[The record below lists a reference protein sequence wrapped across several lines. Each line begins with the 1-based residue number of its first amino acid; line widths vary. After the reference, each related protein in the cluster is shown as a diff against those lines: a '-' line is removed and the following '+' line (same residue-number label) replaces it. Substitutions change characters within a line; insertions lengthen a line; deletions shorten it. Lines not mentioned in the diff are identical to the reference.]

1 MSYIKLKLLVPL
13 KVLFYGMKRNVS
25 IKINSTVM
33 VPI

>member
-1 MSYIKLKLLVPL
+1 MSYIKLKIWVEH